1 MKTDDDRLK
10 DFLIDLRN
18 VRTQQE
24 EASLGNREL
33 PALIRR
39 SPAALEAI
47 LKLAG
52 RDNRMRRAL
61 SAARYYTGLSEDFCA
76 KIDAVLHSPF
86 PGASGPRSRR
96 RR

>member
-18 VRTQQE
+18 ARNQKE

-47 LKLAG
+47 LKLAR

-61 SAARYYTGLSEDFCA
+61 SAARYYTGLSEDVCA
-76 KIDAVLHSPF
+76 MIDAVLHSPF
-86 PGASGPRSRR
+86 PGASGPRSHRR
-96 RR
+96 R